1 MAFIKAVGKLCL
13 GISKIINYRIYLVL
27 GRYFLVIFALL
38 LIVAGTP
45 AATHSAELVMIES
58 DSCEWCEIW
67 HEVIGPIYPKTAEGR
82 FAPLRRI
89 DIADDLPKD
98 LSKLHPASFT
108 PTFILI
114 ENGKEVSRILGY
126 PGEDFFW
133 GLLEEA
139 LVKIGFKPNS

>member
-1 MAFIKAVGKLCL
+1 MAFITVVGKLCL
-13 GISKIINYRIYLVL
+13 GKSKIINNGIHLVL
-27 GRYFLVIFALL
+27 GRFFIVFFALL
-38 LIVAGTP
+38 IFIVGAP

-67 HEVIGPIYPKTAEGR
+67 HQEIGPIYPKTAEGR
-82 FAPLRRI
+82 LAPLRRI
-89 DIADDLPKD
+89 DIADAIPKD
-98 LSKLHPASFT
+98 LTNLRPASFT
-108 PTFILI
+108 PTFILM

-139 LVKIGFKPNS
+139 LKKIGFKPNS